1 MPGDD
6 SIRFSWQAINREA
19 TANNDSCIFLKRRI
33 YREQNC
39 FYWYGSLL
47 AVLVLAFLE
56 NFSLDFFGWCN
67 FVQFSYGWPSDKL
80 WKLWNIYESMPSNKH
95 WSTNCRFCRSIESI
109 QLLWVYYWRA
119 SQYIWPWLKIG
130 CSTTNLRVKWQI
142 CMKSLHEVWLSV
154 ERAGEYRSAWNLM
167 TKSKMDHASI
177 WDLWLWV
184 PRIVIHHPK

>member
-19 TANNDSCIFLKRRI
+19 TASNDSCIFLKRRI

-95 WSTNCRFCRSIESI
+95 WSTNCRFCRSLESI
-109 QLLWVYYWRA
+109 QLLWFTTGGRV
-119 SQYIWPWLKIG
+119 
-130 CSTTNLRVKWQI
+130 STSGHGSKLGAAPPIYESNGKYV
-142 CMKSLHEVWLSV
+142 
-154 ERAGEYRSAWNLM
+154 WNLSM
-167 TKSKMDHASI
+167 KFDCLWKGLVNIEAHGI
-177 WDLWLWV
+177 WWPTRRW
-184 PRIVIHHPK
+184 IMQAYETCGFGCHE